1 MSGHRQKN
9 EMMIGVISDTH
20 GLVREKIGEIFKGVD
35 LIAHAGDVDRPEVIG
50 VLKNIAP
57 VIAVRG
63 NMDRGAWG
71 QSLRQT
77 EVFEAC
83 GIPIYM
89 LHNLYQMDSDPKAA
103 GFGVVISG
111 HTHFPKIEIKDDVL
125 FLNPGSAGPRRSDYP
140 ISVAILRIRNDIAE
154 AEIIRLDL

>member
-1 MSGHRQKN
+1 MSEDHQNNKMR
-9 EMMIGVISDTH
+9 IGVISDTH
-20 GLVREKIGEIFKGVD
+20 GLLREKVGELFKGVD
-35 LIAHAGDVDRPEVIG
+35 LIAHAGDIDCPEVIE

-63 NMDRGAWG
+63 NMDRGEWG

-77 EVFEAC
+77 EVFEAR

-89 LHNLYQMDSDPKAA
+89 LHNLYDMDADPKTA
-103 GFGVVISG
+103 GFKVVISG
-111 HTHFPKIEIKDDVL
+111 HTHLPKIGRKDGVL

-140 ISVAILRIRNDIAE
+140 ISVAILSIYNHVAE
-154 AEIIRLDL
+154 AEIIRLDP